1 MDKIINKY
9 KKKYK
14 KNNNKKNN
22 NKYIKKTNNTIKL
35 EQKAHLDNIKHTDNT
50 DNTDNTNITNI
61 HHKETIPKRIRELV
75 WTKNNGEVFSNNC
88 YVSWCENKINV
99 FNFQVG
105 HNIPESKGGTLEIDN
120 LKPICS
126 NCNLSMGNRYTID
139 EWCKLIK

>member
-14 KNNNKKNN
+14 KNKNKKNK
-22 NKYIKKTNNTIKL
+22 NKYIKKTTNTIKL
-35 EQKAHLDNIKHTDNT
+35 EQKDHLDKIEHIDNT
-50 DNTDNTNITNI
+50 DITNITNI